1 MSEKRKLHTELG
13 ISDERMDQMKEQ
25 IIEQIQKLKDDD
37 QETDVEFY
45 SKIIM
50 NCSQVP
56 NDMEEAVFIGMM
68 IGRVLITNE
77 LSKIPIIGNLALT
90 IINEKM

>member
-13 ISDERMDQMKEQ
+13 ISDERMDQIRKQ
-25 IIEQIQKLKDDD
+25 VIEQIQKLRGDD

-45 SKIIM
+45 SQIVM
-50 NCSQVP
+50 NCSHVP
-56 NDMEEAVFIGMM
+56 NDMEEAVFIGIL
-68 IGRVLITNE
+68 IGKALISHE
-77 LSKIPIIGNLALT
+77 LLKIPIIGDLAFT